1 MIMNAGNETMVGKFL
16 LENPDDIEV
25 PIYDAFN
32 FIDSEKEDY
41 KLDKNN
47 FVMEVYSQEDYLNFG
62 EIVLKLPNP
71 SSILDDIESN
81 LEDFK
86 K

>member
-1 MIMNAGNETMVGKFL
+1 MNAGNETMVGKFL